1 MLTLLRAANP
11 DMHISIAS
19 SASQYTVAESYDVP
33 KMDAALTHWNLMTYD
48 YFVSD
53 IKSATFTAP
62 N

>member
-1 MLTLLRAANP
+1 MLTLLRSQNP

-19 SASQYTVAESYDVP
+19 SASQYTVKESYNVP

-53 IKSATFTAP
+53 IEGATITAP